1 MAILFFFSFAF
12 SVSPFFLVSFPNFQ
26 ISPCQI
32 YSQIIILTEKNGGS
46 LEPPFFAPSPPLWET
61 RGQECREKIIS

>member
-1 MAILFFFSFAF
+1 LFLLLFLFLR
-12 SVSPFFLVSFPNFQ
+12 FFLFLFQ

-32 YSQIIILTEKNGGS
+32 YSRIIILTEKNGGS
-46 LEPPFFAPSPPLWET
+46 SEPPFFAPSPPLWET